1 MWREGVYHLM
11 PWSRPAVEKAML
23 YRLLLERPNL
33 LPLLDWLPGRAS
45 PEQIVALV
53 EKRDGFRYV
62 DEIDWDEDG
71 FWEVTYFTNDHAR
84 VEVRYDPVTG
94 DPG

>member
-1 MWREGVYHLM
+1 MKGKPMIVRFLV
-11 PWSRPAVEKAML
+11 P
-23 YRLLLERPNL
+23 LLLAVLAASAARAQDEERAPPQDAR
-33 LPLLDWLPGRAS
+33 PLS
-45 PEQIVALV
+45 EIVAQV

-71 FWEVTYFTNDHAR
+71 FWEITYFTTDRAR

-94 DPG
+94 DPR

>member
-1 MWREGVYHLM
+1 MKGTPMIVRLSA
-11 PWSRPAVEKAML
+11 P
-23 YRLLLERPNL
+23 LLLAAVAASAASAQEE
-33 LPLLDWLPGRAS
+33 DRAPPQNARS
-45 PEQIVALV
+45 LSEIVALV

-62 DEIDWDEDG
+62 DEIDWDEDE
-71 FWEVTYFTNDHAR
+71 FWEVTYFTNGHAR